1 MAVKE
6 QEKMDQKE
14 LFDKAVLAFDHQ
26 QIKMNKME
34 KTIDF
39 QGGKIKEL
47 ETEIETLKSIL
58 DRVMEG

>member
-1 MAVKE
+1 MIAKVE
-6 QEKMDQKE
+6 EITDQKE

-39 QGGKIKEL
+39 QGGKIREL

-58 DRVMEG
+58 DRVIDG